1 MEVQIKVGLSN
12 VWSLQDE
19 DTGDCRLVF
28 HAKTLLT
35 NGRTQ
40 VQRHM
45 ETLGDVV
52 QLLLPGCSHVRRILQ
67 ARVPI
72 IKYHQD
78 LTGLECDL
86 SMTNMY
92 VVLQCSSVI
101 LMYVN

>member
-1 MEVQIKVGLSN
+1 M
-12 VWSLQDE
+12 QDE
-19 DTGDCRLVF
+19 DSSSCRLVF
-28 HAKTLLT
+28 HAKTSLT

-45 ETLGDVV
+45 ETVGDVV

-78 LTGLECDL
+78 LTGVECDL

-92 VVLQCSSVI
+92 VAPQYNLNICGMKSVQCMCYLNTS
-101 LMYVN
+101 LWN